1 MLFWVLQCA
10 GWLAFG
16 AAMLYWGLTHWGVG
30 TAVGHKSILVATGFA
45 LTLGFRWIYRTA
57 RARRLSNPAF
67 ALLVVAVSFAGAAV
81 WIEVQSLAFSVY
93 LSATRGEPLDL
104 VWVALLPGPLLY
116 HGFVLLAWSLLYY
129 AIVTW
134 SDVARERAR
143 ANRAE
148 ALAHEARLAAL
159 RSQLEPHFLFN
170 TLNAISTLVVEGQN
184 AAATRMI
191 SRLSEFL
198 RLTLDA
204 ADETEVPVA
213 EELEFA
219 RRYLEIEQA
228 RFGDRLRATI
238 DAEPDVMDALVP
250 VMLLQPL
257 LENAVKHGVLEQE
270 RGGSV
275 AVTIEASDRTL
286 RVTVADDG
294 PGIAPGRDARH
305 GVGLANT
312 AARLAELYGDAGRL
326 ALERSPSG
334 GLEVRVELPLRS
346 RPSAAE
352 ARV

>member
-1 MLFWVLQCA
+1 MLFWILQCA

-16 AAMLYWGLTHWGVG
+16 AAMLYWGLSHWGVG
-30 TAVGHKSILVATGFA
+30 TAVAHKSILVASGFL
-45 LTLGFRWIYRTA
+45 LTLGFRWVYRRA
-57 RARRLSNPAF
+57 RAAGIPRAGFAALVGLLSF
-67 ALLVVAVSFAGAAV
+67 GGATV
-81 WIEVQSLAFSVY
+81 WIEVQAIAFSAYNGDV
-93 LSATRGEPLDL
+93 EI
-104 VWVALLPGPLLY
+104 VEILPGSLLY

-134 SDVARERAR
+134 SDVERERER

-191 SRLSEFL
+191 ARLSEFL

-204 ADETEVPVA
+204 ADEAEVPVA

-238 DAEPDVMDALVP
+238 DAGPDVMDALVP

-270 RGGSV
+270 HGGSV

-294 PGIAPGRDARH
+294 PGLAPGRDARR

-312 AARLAELYGDAGRL
+312 AARLAEL
-326 ALERSPSG
+326 
-334 GLEVRVELPLRS
+334 
-346 RPSAAE
+346 
-352 ARV
+352 